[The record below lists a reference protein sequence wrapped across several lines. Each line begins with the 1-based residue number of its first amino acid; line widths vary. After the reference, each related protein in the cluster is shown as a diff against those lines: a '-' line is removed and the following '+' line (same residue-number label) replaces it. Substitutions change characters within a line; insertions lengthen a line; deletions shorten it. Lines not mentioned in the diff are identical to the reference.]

1 MSESG
6 YGLRGMRVLVT
17 GSTGF
22 IGSKLVRRLL
32 DHEAKV
38 TVVVDSEPE
47 VARLEPLL
55 ADSRLHLVPCSVA
68 DADDIAAQKERWGD
82 IDLLVHLR
90 LQVPQTK
97 TFCEQASEDITMNL
111 LPTLNLLRAL
121 DDSVRGICFA
131 SSVAVYGCPS
141 RLPVREDDLPQPISS
156 YGVTKLAIEN
166 YLRAYGRARQVPVTV
181 LRYATVYGPGE
192 TGHRAIPNFVHSLA
206 EGQPPLIYGD
216 GCETRDYVYV
226 DDVVEATIQALIR
239 RPDQVLNIG
248 SGRGYTSLW
257 IAREL
262 IRLWPAKVEPRFLP
276 RVGENVDMT
285 CDILAAKKTLGYFPQ
300 VTLEEGLRREIE
312 WYRREVLTVAS
323 RKGE

>member
-68 DADDIAAQKERWGD
+68 DADDIAAQRERWGD

-121 DDSVRGICFA
+121 DGSVRGICFA

-166 YLRAYGRARQVPVTV
+166 YLRAYGRARQVPVGDRLRSRAPGAVNEHAASDTIFASGVPSSWPGTPSSRDRV
-181 LRYATVYGPGE
+181 LWWSGPAV
-192 TGHRAIPNFVHSLA
+192 TGPTPPRPQRSL
-206 EGQPPLIYGD
+206 
-216 GCETRDYVYV
+216 
-226 DDVVEATIQALIR
+226 
-239 RPDQVLNIG
+239 
-248 SGRGYTSLW
+248 GR
-257 IAREL
+257 
-262 IRLWPAKVEPRFLP
+262 
-276 RVGENVDMT
+276 
-285 CDILAAKKTLGYFPQ
+285 
-300 VTLEEGLRREIE
+300 
-312 WYRREVLTVAS
+312 
-323 RKGE
+323 

>member
-55 ADSRLHLVPCSVA
+55 ADSRLHLVPYSVA

-111 LPTLNLLRAL
+111 LPTLN
-121 DDSVRGICFA
+121 
-131 SSVAVYGCPS
+131 
-141 RLPVREDDLPQPISS
+141 
-156 YGVTKLAIEN
+156 
-166 YLRAYGRARQVPVTV
+166 
-181 LRYATVYGPGE
+181 
-192 TGHRAIPNFVHSLA
+192 
-206 EGQPPLIYGD
+206 
-216 GCETRDYVYV
+216 
-226 DDVVEATIQALIR
+226 
-239 RPDQVLNIG
+239 
-248 SGRGYTSLW
+248 
-257 IAREL
+257 
-262 IRLWPAKVEPRFLP
+262 
-276 RVGENVDMT
+276 
-285 CDILAAKKTLGYFPQ
+285 
-300 VTLEEGLRREIE
+300 
-312 WYRREVLTVAS
+312 
-323 RKGE
+323 